1 MALTTVLTLATVMS
15 AQAAGGYTPL
25 ITLFIAIYGTFNF
38 SVNNLTQAAA
48 ADIAVGRRLESS
60 FLGLMWGNNT
70 LFGAISAVLIFF
82 AVRWFGWE
90 LGFYISAAIYFFGFL
105 ISFLI
110 PNKPR
115 ELAQAA

>member
-1 MALTTVLTLATVMS
+1 MFTIL
-15 AQAAGGYTPL
+15 
-25 ITLFIAIYGTFNF
+25 IAIYGTFNF

-70 LFGAISAVLIFF
+70 LFGAISAVFIFF

-90 LGFYISAAIYFFGFL
+90 LGFYISAAIYFVGLL

-110 PNKPR
+110 PNRPQ
-115 ELAQAA
+115 EMPQAA